1 MRWDEL
7 LAGIMKQA
15 GIVGVK
21 KAEEAL
27 TKLAEESKEPW
38 KKAVMGLLADAVE
51 KYGMAGVDKVEAA
64 IEDLLDGKNPD
75 MEFASL
81 KARSDFLAILQN
93 MEADDRSKV
102 KDFFSTMGESLAVIL
117 RAVIAG
123 LMSA

>member
-1 MRWDEL
+1 
-7 LAGIMKQA
+7 
-15 GIVGVK
+15 
-21 KAEEAL
+21 
-27 TKLAEESKEPW
+27 
-38 KKAVMGLLADAVE
+38 
-51 KYGMAGVDKVEAA
+51 MAGVDKVEAA